1 MTGSLFLIP
10 STLGDTPPQD
20 VLPLAVLQH
29 IRSTRYFIVE
39 QSKAARA
46 FLKACE
52 MPLTQQE
59 IHVVEL
65 DKHDEQQDLDEM
77 LSPALSGHS
86 IGLLSDAGCPGVA
99 DPGARVV
106 ALAHR
111 KGIPVKPLIGP
122 SSLLLALMAS
132 GLDGQRFCF
141 NGYLPIDRNERMK
154 KLQQLEDRAL
164 RFKET
169 QLFIET
175 PYRNNGMIEDLLR
188 SLAGTTRLCLAADL
202 STPTEWVRTL
212 SVREWKSNV
221 PDLHKRPCVFLVG
234 A

>member
-1 MTGSLFLIP
+1 MTGTLLLIP
-10 STLGDTPPQD
+10 STLGGTSPQD
-20 VLPLAVLQH
+20 VLPMKVLEH
-29 IRSTRYFIVE
+29 IQSTRYFIVE

-46 FLKACE
+46 FLKSCE
-52 MPLTQQE
+52 MPVAQQE

-65 DKHDEQQDLDEM
+65 DKHDEKQDLEA
-77 LSPALSGHS
+77 LLAPALSGHN

-99 DPGARVV
+99 DPGAHVV
-106 ALAHR
+106 AIAHR

-132 GLDGQRFCF
+132 GLEGQRFCF
-141 NGYLPIDRNERMK
+141 NGYIPIDRNERMK

-164 RFKET
+164 RFNET

-175 PYRNNGMIEDLLR
+175 PYRNNGMIEDVLKT
-188 SLAGTTRLCLAADL
+188 LAGTTRLCLAADL
-202 STPTEWVRTL
+202 STPNEWVRTL
-212 SVREWKSNV
+212 SVRDWKSNV
-221 PDLHKRPCVFLVG
+221 PNLHKRPTVFLIG

>member
-1 MTGSLFLIP
+1 MTGSLLLIP
-10 STLGDTPPQD
+10 STLGDTPPED
-20 VLPLAVLQH
+20 VLPLSVLEH
-29 IRSTRYFIVE
+29 IRSTRFFIVE

-46 FLKACE
+46 FLKSCNL
-52 MPLTQQE
+52 PVPQQE

-65 DKHDEQQDLDEM
+65 DKHDEQQDLDDF
-77 LSPALSGHS
+77 LYPALSGHN

-132 GLDGQRFCF
+132 GLEGQRFCF

-154 KLQQLEDRAL
+154 KVQQLEDRAL
-164 RFKET
+164 RLKET

-202 STPTEWVRTL
+202 ST
-212 SVREWKSNV
+212 SN
-221 PDLHKRPCVFLVG
+221 
-234 A
+234 